1 MVLRSPSFNP
11 PLKPLAN
18 FDQTWQRWSLDGPLL
33 ELYPMT
39 THNHP
44 RWLPWQKIENIDK
57 IFPLKLLDQ
66 LGSNFGEAVLGWSP
80 FRILSD
86 NFADQPRWLPWRS
99 IENSA
104 KNQFKTISETTGP
117 IVTKIWGIGS
127 WMVPFRSVSD
137 VPACQPRRLSFL
149 RVENSAKNH
158 KSPLTL
164 LGPYLG
170 GMGGSPAYQN
180 FIRTIPTAHRDGHH
194 H

>member
-18 FDQTWQRWSLDGPLL
+18 FDQTWQRWS
-33 ELYPMT
+33 
-39 THNHP
+39 
-44 RWLPWQKIENIDK
+44 
-57 IFPLKLLDQ
+57 
-66 LGSNFGEAVLGWSP
+66 P
-80 FRILSD
+80 FRIISNDHTQPSKMAAMTKNRKYWQNISSETTGPIGSKLWGSSPWMVPFQ
-86 NFADQPRWLPWRS
+86 NFYPTILQT
-99 IENSA
+99 
-104 KNQFKTISETTGP
+104 NQDGCHDEVQEIQQKINLKTISETTGP
-117 IVTKIWGIGS
+117 IVTKIWEIGS

-149 RVENSAKNH
+149 RVENSAKNQ

-170 GMGGSPAYQN
+170 GMGGSPTYQN

>member
-11 PLKPLAN
+11 PLKPLPN
-18 FDQTWQRWSLDGPLL
+18 FDQTWQRWSLDGPLS
-33 ELYPMT
+33 EFYPT
-39 THNHP
+39 ILQTNQDGCHDEV
-44 RWLPWQKIENIDK
+44 QKIQQK
-57 IFPLKLLDQ
+57 IHL
-66 LGSNFGEAVLGWSP
+66 
-80 FRILSD
+80 
-86 NFADQPRWLPWRS
+86 
-99 IENSA
+99 
-104 KNQFKTISETTGP
+104 KTISETTGP
-117 IVTKIWGIGS
+117 IVTKIWEIGS
-127 WMVPFRSVSD
+127 WKVPFRSVSD